1 MIFEVSIIP
10 LDKGESVG
18 KYVAKVIKIIHKSNL
33 PYKLTAM
40 STQIEGEWDEVLP
53 LIKECHEAIRK
64 VSSRVLTSIKI
75 DDRKNAKNRLTG
87 KVNDVMKL
95 LK

>member
-1 MIFEVSIIP
+1 MIFEVSIVP

-40 STQIEGEWDEVLP
+40 STQIEGEWDEVLFLFMRRYLREEWENFRTINWMQYVENP
-53 LIKECHEAIRK
+53 DSIIQN
-64 VSSRVLTSIKI
+64 VYDLT
-75 DDRKNAKNRLTG
+75 NT
-87 KVNDVMKL
+87 
-95 LK
+95 